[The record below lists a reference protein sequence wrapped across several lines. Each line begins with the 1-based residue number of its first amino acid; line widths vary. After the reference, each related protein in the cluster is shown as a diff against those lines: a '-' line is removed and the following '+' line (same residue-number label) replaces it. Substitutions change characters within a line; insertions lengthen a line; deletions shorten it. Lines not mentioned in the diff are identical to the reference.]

1 MTIHRIALAG
11 EIYSA
16 NVGDR
21 AIHDCLTYVFKQL
34 NPALQVLSI
43 DLSGRSG
50 SGSQRTA
57 GFKQSITR
65 RIAPGG
71 ARLPLALM
79 NLGAQL
85 GRRLSGQSARWRQ
98 SLQNADLLVIG
109 GGQLL
114 MDDALNFPLKI
125 HSLASAAVAADI
137 PLHFCACGVGADWSM
152 LGGNLL
158 RAALRNA
165 RTISLRDQLSQQ
177 RLSRLFPNLQSQVTC
192 DPAVWAAEV
201 YALPMGARG
210 GSLGLGVISREE
222 ANQRLARGD
231 RVSAADWN
239 RLWLDLVR
247 ELAALGHPM
256 ELFTTGNPADQ
267 AFAEQLLE
275 ESKQQDL
282 HQVNLAPLPTSPRES
297 LVTLSGYSLVVA
309 ARLHAAILANAIGIP
324 TVGLGWDAKVRAY
337 YQESGRVDQCFELT
351 QLNVFQVRQVCASL
365 WGDSFPSEQLQE
377 MKQRALENAR
387 LILETGSE
395 NLETGG

>member
-11 EIYSA
+11 EIFSA

-21 AIHDCLTYVFKQL
+21 AIHDCLTYLFKQQ
-34 NPALQVLSI
+34 NPALEVRSI
-43 DLSGRSG
+43 DLSGRSE

-65 RIAPGG
+65 RITPGG
-71 ARLPLALM
+71 ATLPLAMM

-85 GRRLSGQSARWRQ
+85 GRRLRGQTVRWQQ

-125 HSLASAAVAADI
+125 DSLASAATAADI
-137 PLHFCACGVGADWSM
+137 PLHFCACGVGSDWST

-165 RTISLRDQLSQQ
+165 RTITLRDQLSLQ
-177 RLSRLFPNLQSQVTC
+177 RLSRLFPGLPSQVTR

-201 YALPMGARG
+201 YALPFGPRG
-210 GSLGLGVISREE
+210 NSLGVGVISREE
-222 ANQRLARGD
+222 ANQRLARAD
-231 RVSAADWN
+231 RFSAADWK
-239 RLWLDLVR
+239 RLWLDLVC

-256 ELFTTGNPADQ
+256 ELFTTGNPADW
-267 AFAEQLLE
+267 AFAEQLWAGT
-275 ESKQQDL
+275 KQLGL
-282 HQVNLAPLPTSPRES
+282 HQVSLAPGPASPRQL
-297 LVTLSGYSLVVA
+297 LVSLSGYSLVVA
-309 ARLHAAILANAIGIP
+309 ARLHAAILANAIGIS

-337 YQESGRVDQCFELT
+337 YHESGRVDQCFELT
-351 QLNVFQVRQVCASL
+351 QLNAIQVRQVCASL
-365 WGDSFPSEQLQE
+365 WGEPFPLEELQE

-387 LILETGSE
+387 LILETGTE